1 MLVNLF
7 QGYWRTVLGSNL
19 GRIRLEMGGGPLTPG
34 TVKKNLKYCQ
44 ATPEQEWRISAVL
57 ELLEVREGSRT
68 VDAFSAS
75 EVTHLIELLCS
86 G

>member
-1 MLVNLF
+1 MLE
-7 QGYWRTVLGSNL
+7 SNL

-57 ELLEVREGSRT
+57 ELLEVRAGSRT
-68 VDAFSAS
+68 IDGLSAS
-75 EVTHLIELLCS
+75 EVSHLLELICS